1 MNNYLK
7 KLSSEKIELLRK
19 TSVKLDSAS
28 KSALPREILAKVSGG
43 DNVSPDACPLCCGTM
58 YIRQDPD
65 TGRYFEYCPK
75 CKISISEVE

>member
-1 MNNYLK
+1 MNSNIK
-7 KLSSEKIELLRK
+7 KLSSEEIEQLRE
-19 TSVKLDSAS
+19 TSVKLDSDS
-28 KSALPREILAKVSGG
+28 KSALPQEILAKVSGG

-58 YIRQDPD
+58 YIGQDD